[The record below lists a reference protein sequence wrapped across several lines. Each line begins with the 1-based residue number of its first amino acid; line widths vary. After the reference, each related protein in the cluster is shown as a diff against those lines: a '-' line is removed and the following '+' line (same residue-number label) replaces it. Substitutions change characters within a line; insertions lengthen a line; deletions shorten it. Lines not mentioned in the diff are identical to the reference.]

1 MPVSVEWGNEE
12 KTFVI
17 FTFEGNWTWEEYYQG
32 RKRGI
37 ELGNEVPHVVNLI
50 VDYSKS
56 SMFPS
61 NMLSH
66 FGSSIDHNPKDF
78 DICVIVTQSAFVN
91 ALVNALSKY
100 KKKFRFRVV
109 RTLEAG
115 IQFFKEY
122 DAQTR
127 PSQAMPSGS

>member
-1 MPVSVEWGNEE
+1 MPVNVTWGNDA
-12 KTFVI
+12 KTYVV
-17 FTFEGNWTWEEYYQG
+17 FEFDGNWTWDDYYKG

-37 ELGNEVPHVVNLI
+37 ELANEVTNVVNLI

-56 SMFPS
+56 SMFPR

-78 DICVIVTQSAFVN
+78 DICVIVTQSAFVR

-100 KKKFRFRVV
+100 KKNSKFRVAK
-109 RTLEAG
+109 TNEEAH
-115 IQFFKEY
+115 QFFVEY
-122 DAQTR
+122 DAQA
-127 PSQAMPSGS
+127 SV

>member
-1 MPVSVEWGNEE
+1 MPVNVEWGNEA

-17 FTFEGNWTWEEYYQG
+17 FDFDGNWTWEEYYQG

-37 ELGNEVPHVVNLI
+37 ELGNEVTHVVNLI

-56 SMFPS
+56 RMFPR

-78 DICVIVTQSAFVN
+78 DICVIVTQSAFAN

-100 KKKFRFRVV
+100 KKKFKFRVV
-109 RTLEAG
+109 RTRADAMK
-115 IQFFKEY
+115 FFEEY
-122 DAQTR
+122 DAQA
-127 PSQAMPSGS
+127 SSV

>member
-1 MPVSVEWGNEE
+1 MPVHVTWGNDA

-17 FTFEGNWTWEEYYQG
+17 FAFEGNWTWEDYYQG

-56 SMFPS
+56 SMFPR

-100 KKKFRFRVV
+100 KKKFKFRVM
-109 RTLEAG
+109 RTREDALK
-115 IQFFKEY
+115 FFVDY
-122 DAQTR
+122 DAQ
-127 PSQAMPSGS
+127 AAV

>member
-1 MPVSVEWGNEE
+1 MPVNVTWGNDA

-17 FTFEGNWTWEEYYQG
+17 FAFEGNWTWEDYYQG

-56 SMFPS
+56 SMFPR

-100 KKKFRFRVV
+100 KKKFKFRVM
-109 RTLEAG
+109 RTRVDALK
-115 IQFFKEY
+115 FFVDY
-122 DAQTR
+122 DV
-127 PSQAMPSGS
+127 QARV